1 MQGKL
6 PGTPWHMC
14 AFVASLDLINAENLQ
29 IIDRSYSS
37 RAQERACV
45 TFTAINILQLPLK
58 RNIHRN
64 RQSGTKVAATAG
76 SSTSE
81 APPLTGF
88 FFADLCSC
96 RSNCK
101 PVITGLHA
109 LKRGRCL
116 WGKICMQCAR
126 ILACPQKRFLCS
138 ISMSGK
144 NNLQMKSLQSNVH
157 SRKSIS
163 HSLKKQSSMSVL
175 TSHRRHMYQL
185 PSERYGCQCSASRSI
200 SSGFG
205 SACIQY
211 RTMTAR
217 SRTRK
222 CLSVDRP
229 V

>member
-6 PGTPWHMC
+6 PGAPWHMC

-29 IIDRSYSS
+29 IIDRSCSSRAQERSS

-45 TFTAINILQLPLK
+45 SFTAINILQLPLK

-88 FFADLCSC
+88 FFTDLCSC

-101 PVITGLHA
+101 PAITGLHA

-116 WGKICMQCAR
+116 WGKICMQCVR
-126 ILACPQKRFLCS
+126 ILACPQKRFLCYL
-138 ISMSGK
+138 SMSGK
-144 NNLQMKSLQSNVH
+144 NNLHMKSLQSNVH
-157 SRKSIS
+157 SRKPIS
-163 HSLKKQSSMSVL
+163 HSFTVK
-175 TSHRRHMYQL
+175 
-185 PSERYGCQCSASRSI
+185 SRV
-200 SSGFG
+200 
-205 SACIQY
+205 A
-211 RTMTAR
+211 
-217 SRTRK
+217 
-222 CLSVDRP
+222 
-229 V
+229 